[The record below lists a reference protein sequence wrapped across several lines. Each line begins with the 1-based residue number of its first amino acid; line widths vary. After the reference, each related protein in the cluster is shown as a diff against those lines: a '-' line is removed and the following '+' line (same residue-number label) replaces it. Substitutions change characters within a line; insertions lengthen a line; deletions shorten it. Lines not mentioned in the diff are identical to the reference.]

1 MMARIM
7 DRQVGRG
14 LWRTIILAALAGMLS
29 APVSAERIKD
39 LASVQ
44 GVRNNQLIGYG
55 LVVGL
60 DGSGDQTTQT
70 PFTTQSIIN
79 MLAQLGTTLPTTQS
93 LQLKNVAAV
102 MVTANLPPFAR
113 VGQQIDITVS
123 SMGNAKSLRG
133 GTLLMTPLK
142 GADGQIYAQAQGNL
156 LVAGA
161 GAAAAGSKVVVNHLL
176 AGRVVGGATVEREVP
191 TALGQG
197 PFVHYEMAT
206 TDFGTTQRVVEVI
219 NREVGPGTAQA
230 VDGRLIRVLAPEEAN
245 SRVAFLGRVEALE
258 VRPTQTVARVII
270 NPRTGSVV
278 MNQKVTIDSC
288 AVAHGNLSVIVNSEQ
303 KVSQPN
309 ALAGGQTVT
318 TTQSEIEIK
327 QGGGS
332 LIQLKAGVS
341 LAEVVKAINALGA
354 GPQDLL
360 SILQSMKAAGA
371 LRADLEII

>member
-1 MMARIM
+1 MARIM

-14 LWRTIILAALAGMLS
+14 LWRTLILAALAGMLS
-29 APVSAERIKD
+29 APVTAERIKD

-219 NREVGPGTAQA
+219 NREIGPGTAQA

-288 AVAHGNLSVIVNSEQ
+288 AVAHGNLSVIINSEQ